1 MLADCTQGQ
10 VYSDVL
16 RKMKIPFLMAYG
28 CEPTTKDAAL
38 NTRYVA
44 WWFVSGHRQHAAILE
59 VYEATKST

>member
-10 VYSDVL
+10 VYSGVL

-28 CEPTTKDAAL
+28 CEQTTKAAAL

-44 WWFVSGHRQHAAILE
+44 WWFVSGHRQHTAILE